1 MIIKRNQPLG
11 MFARLPLITT
21 RLPTPNRR
29 TADRYTALMRQDP
42 LSYLSDE
49 LDALRQQNLY
59 RRLRVLEDEQ
69 KAHTTFDH
77 RSVVNLSSNN
87 YLGLTT
93 HPRLRQKALEAVEQ
107 FGVGTGS
114 VRTIAGTMAM
124 HMELERKLAEFKK
137 VDAVVVFQSG
147 FTANAGTVSA
157 ILTKEDVVIS
167 DELNHASIIDGCR
180 LSRAAIKVFP
190 HKDVDAA
197 RKLIEGLPAGQR
209 KLLITDGVFSMDGDL
224 GPLPELC
231 ELAEQT
237 GCIMMVDDAHASG
250 VFGRNGRGT
259 IDHFG
264 VHGRVDVQVGTLSKA
279 IGALGG
285 YVAGTQALIEFLY
298 HRARPFLFSTSHP
311 PAVAAACMA
320 AIDVL
325 LEEPEIIDRLW
336 ENTRFFKSGLE
347 ALGFNTGVSES
358 PITPV
363 ITGDGAVAMKLSDRL
378 FQEGVFAQGIA
389 FPTVAKDKARV
400 RTIVTATHTRDHL
413 QFALD
418 TFGKVGKE
426 LGIV

>member
-1 MIIKRNQPLG
+1 
-11 MFARLPLITT
+11 
-21 RLPTPNRR
+21 
-29 TADRYTALMRQDP
+29 MRADP
-42 LSYLSDE
+42 LSYLGDE
-49 LDALRQQNLY
+49 LNTLKEQNLY
-59 RRLRVLEDEQ
+59 RHLRILEDEQ
-69 KAHTTFDH
+69 KPHTRFDGK
-77 RSVVNLSSNN
+77 SVVNLSSNN

-93 HPRLRQKALEAVEQ
+93 HPKLRTRALEAVER

-114 VRTIAGTMAM
+114 VRTIAGTMAI
-124 HMELERKLAEFKK
+124 HMELERRLAEFKK
-137 VDAVVVFQSG
+137 VEAVVVFQSG

-157 ILTKEDVVIS
+157 ILNREDVVIS

-180 LSRAAIKVFP
+180 LSRATIKVFA

-197 RKLIEGLPAGQR
+197 RRVIKDLPAGQR

-224 GPLPELC
+224 GPLPALC
-231 ELAEQT
+231 DLAEET

-250 VFGRNGRGT
+250 VFGKNGRGT

-285 YVAGTQALIEFLY
+285 YVAGNRNLIEFLY

-311 PAVAAACMA
+311 PAVAAACLA

-325 LEEPEIIDRLW
+325 VEEPQIIEQLW
-336 ENTRFFKSGLE
+336 DNTRFFKKGLE
-347 ALGFNTGVSES
+347 RLGFNTGISES

-363 ITGDGAVAMKLSDRL
+363 IVGEGAAAMKLSDRL
-378 FQEGVFAQGIA
+378 FAQGVFAQGIV

-400 RTIVTATHTRDHL
+400 RTIVTATHTKDEL

-418 TFGKVGKE
+418 AFQKVGRE
-426 LGIV
+426 LGLIPSA